1 MFKKVLIAAD
11 GSEHG
16 EKAVALG
23 SDIAAKYDAEV
34 LLVHILLRN
43 DLSENLR
50 HMAEVEHLT
59 AEGSQPLSK
68 SIATIP
74 AGRFPAD
81 IVFSDEDSTTPYRVL
96 RAVGEHVLKQAER
109 LAREHGATKVT
120 KRIEDG
126 NPVNR
131 ILEVIEAE
139 DVDLV
144 VSGARGLSDLKAL
157 LVGSVSHKLSHLSP
171 VTCVTV
177 R

>member
-1 MFKKVLIAAD
+1 MFKKVLIATE
-11 GSEHG
+11 GSAHG
-16 EKAVALG
+16 RRAVALG
-23 SDIAAKYDAEV
+23 SDIAAKYNAEV
-34 LLVHILLRN
+34 VLVHVLLRN
-43 DLSENLR
+43 ELSENLR

-59 AEGSQPLSK
+59 AEGGQPLSK
-68 SIATIP
+68 AIAGLP
-74 AGRFPAD
+74 AGRFPAE
-81 IVFSDEDSTTPYRVL
+81 VRFSAEDTTTPDRVL
-96 RAVGEHVLKQAER
+96 RAVGEHVLKQAEQ
-109 LAREHGATKVT
+109 LAREHGATKIT

-131 ILEVIEAE
+131 ILETIEAE

-144 VSGARGLSDLKAL
+144 VSGARGLSDFKAL